1 MIHEVLRAFRG
12 EGRDL
17 TPGDYVETSHWRLE
31 KQLIRQ
37 KKLGTPQV
45 PQKEY
50 DNLIAINVAKTHLEM
65 PLVET
70 PPVSLEITSPIVE
83 TNTLAPKSSELQ
95 AISTSGGVEKSQKRR
110 GRPPKNVVPK
120 RIPPRKS
127 KEA

>member
-50 DNLIAINVAKTHLEM
+50 DELMTKVGGLR
-65 PLVET
+65 PYVVEH
-70 PPVSLEITSPIVE
+70 
-83 TNTLAPKSSELQ
+83 
-95 AISTSGGVEKSQKRR
+95 
-110 GRPPKNVVPK
+110 
-120 RIPPRKS
+120 RIK
-127 KEA
+127 K